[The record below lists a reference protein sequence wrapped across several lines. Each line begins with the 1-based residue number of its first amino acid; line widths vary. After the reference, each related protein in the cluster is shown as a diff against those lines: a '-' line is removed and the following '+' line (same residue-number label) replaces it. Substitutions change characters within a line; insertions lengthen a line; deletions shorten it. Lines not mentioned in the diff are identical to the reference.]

1 VAVGTAYMSYYKFKD
16 AVRETTQHRGTKSDA
31 QIHDRVFEL
40 ANEYDIPVT
49 DENLTIIR
57 QEDHTIVDG
66 SYIQPIDIVPRS
78 GTTGPSKSTSTRSSM
93 ADDRSRRCVSGRRR
107 RFRPPLRSTSSLT
120 SDATAL
126 L

>member
-1 VAVGTAYMSYYKFKD
+1 MKVLIKLLIVALIANGTWRVGTAYMSYYKFKD

-66 SYIQPIDIVPRS
+66 SYIQPIDIVPTFRYNWPFKVHIDTFVD
-78 GTTGPSKSTSTRSSM
+78 GGPLPTVR
-93 ADDRSRRCVSGRRR
+93 
-107 RFRPPLRSTSSLT
+107 
-120 SDATAL
+120 
-126 L
+126 